1 MNWAYF
7 LPPPPSNTFKSSKL
21 NNCLPP
27 HQNHHHL
34 QQITWKAR
42 RATFDKSV
50 PKRNHF
56 NANLARIFI
65 IECSQS
71 YASFLMGVWT
81 IFFCPLSPLNWT
93 LWRTGRRNFVGNL
106 NFNGLFLISVKRGL
120 RVRYVSSKW
129 IWHPIRGVF
138 YETPEIRVH
147 LASNLCSRA
156 VLINLGDRVSMK
168 RLLMIHWNSMSGTLM
183 FTAFNRND
191 WCKFNKFYLV
201 KLLHC
206 LHVRMKII
214 WFVIIK
220 SY

>member
-27 HQNHHHL
+27 HQHHHL
-34 QQITWKAR
+34 LQQIAWKAR

-81 IFFCPLSPLNWT
+81 IFLPPLSSKLNSLTNRQAEFRWKFKFQ
-93 LWRTGRRNFVGNL
+93 WFVFDFGEKRFACAICVIKVNL
-106 NFNGLFLISVKRGL
+106 G
-120 RVRYVSSKW
+120 
-129 IWHPIRGVF
+129 HPIRGVF
-138 YETPEIRVH
+138 YETPKIRVH

-183 FTAFNRND
+183 FTAS
-191 WCKFNKFYLV
+191 K
-201 KLLHC
+201 
-206 LHVRMKII
+206 
-214 WFVIIK
+214 
-220 SY
+220 